1 MIKKERV
8 MLPFIVGA
16 LAGAATVLAFS
27 KKKELKEGLE
37 QGVCKAKEVAG
48 EVKKSLDGTIECI
61 KSKKSTNT
69 KIKKEE
75 GA

>member
-1 MIKKERV
+1 

-16 LAGAATVLAFS
+16 LAGAAVVIAFS

-48 EVKKSLDGTIECI
+48 EVKKSVDGTIECL
-61 KSKKSTNT
+61 KSKKALHVKT
-69 KIKKEE
+69 KEE
-75 GA
+75 GQ

>member
-1 MIKKERV
+1 

-16 LAGAATVLAFS
+16 LAGAAAVIAFS

-48 EVKKSLDGTIECI
+48 EVKKSVDGTIECL
-61 KSKKSTNT
+61 KSKKALHVKT
-69 KIKKEE
+69 KEE
-75 GA
+75 GQ

>member
-1 MIKKERV
+1 

-16 LAGAATVLAFS
+16 LAGAATVIAFS

-48 EVKKSLDGTIECI
+48 EVKKSLDGTIECM
-61 KSKKSTNT
+61 KSKKSTST
-69 KIKKEE
+69 KVKKEE
-75 GA
+75 MQ